1 MVEPIINPESLIV
14 TVSLGTGMT
23 ISFRNDDGQQPIEMV
38 LEDGSVLEMARH
50 SQDFWTHHMNQSNNG
65 TVNYLFTFLHASPH
79 FLQLTILLG
88 DSNTARINFGSGKGT
103 LGVWMPGKRVAAM
116 FIEDIPDACNIGP
129 YHNIILHTGINNI
142 KNPYNRKSNAALI
155 SSLRSKCDD
164 IAHTYPKARVFIS
177 LLLPSKSTSLNFQV
191 RQFNNNL
198 IDFAFVRKNV
208 FIIDHPTFGDVLSDS
223 YGRWDTSGNRACP
236 NVRDTL
242 HLGKKGLN
250 KFAFHMKTAVMGR
263 RKRRTNAPGYD
274 GNYRNAVTNNMHCQ
288 NNSNISPPRRGANT
302 RFVTRG
308 SPRVYHQGYQ
318 SQA

>member
-1 MVEPIINPESLIV
+1 MKPKEKTTCDAVISYKEEIINSELNKSLLDHVENSEFTDKNTIYYGEYSYKSGDITYPAQKLPKVLMELVEAVRPKLSNQNAPINSCIIRRYDDGTKGNSPQRMVEPIINPESLIV
-14 TVSLGTGMT
+14 TVLLGTGMT
-23 ISFRNDDGQQPIEMV
+23 ISFRNDDGQHPIEMP
-38 LEDGSVLEMARH
+38 LEDGSVLEMTRH

-79 FLQLTILLG
+79 FLQSTILLG

-116 FIEDIPDACNIGP
+116 FIEHIPDACNIGP

-177 LLLPSKSTSLNFQV
+177 LLLPTKSTSLNFQV

-198 IDFAFVRKNV
+198 IDFAFVRKKCV
-208 FIIDHPTFGDVLSDS
+208 
-223 YGRWDTSGNRACP
+223 Y
-236 NVRDTL
+236 
-242 HLGKKGLN
+242 
-250 KFAFHMKTAVMGR
+250 
-263 RKRRTNAPGYD
+263 
-274 GNYRNAVTNNMHCQ
+274 YRPSH
-288 NNSNISPPRRGANT
+288 
-302 RFVTRG
+302 FW
-308 SPRVYHQGYQ
+308 
-318 SQA
+318 